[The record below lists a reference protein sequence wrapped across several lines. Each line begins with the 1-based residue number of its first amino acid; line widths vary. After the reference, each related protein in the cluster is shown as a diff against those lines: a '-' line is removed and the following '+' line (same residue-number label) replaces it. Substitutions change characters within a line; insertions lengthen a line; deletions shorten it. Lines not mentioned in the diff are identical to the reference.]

1 MPWNKQQFRD
11 AVYDWLSSQQ
21 APDEDATATFI
32 GLEYHKA
39 SAAAVPV
46 QFPALPTGL
55 KGPLPVAAGFKTSF
69 LACRELLVGATVNNW
84 KPAAL
89 GIITYWTAVPFAPTP
104 PPPGG
109 LVGVTNLVVNPG
121 LVDPLAQDIFAAF
134 SSATPEECADKLT
147 LAMTNHLL
155 TVKGLWTGT
164 KPGSPPPPFV
174 FPWTS
179 LK

>member
-11 AVYDWLSSQQ
+11 TVYNWLSSQQ
-21 APDEDATATFI
+21 ADTEEDTAIMI
-32 GLEYHKA
+32 GTAYH
-39 SAAAVPV
+39 SAASDTNPI
-46 QFPALPTGL
+46 QFAAKPIGL
-55 KGPLPVAAGFKTSF
+55 KGPALITAGFKTSF
-69 LACRELLVGATVNNW
+69 ESCKELFGDDTVDNW

-89 GIITYWTAVPFAPTP
+89 GITLYWTAVPFSPTP

-109 LVGVTNLVVNPG
+109 LVGATNVVVDPG
-121 LVDPLAQDIFAAF
+121 AINPLAQDIFSAF
-134 SSATPEECADKLT
+134 NSDNIDECADKLT
-147 LAMTNHLL
+147 QAMVNHLL

-164 KPGSPPPPFV
+164 APGNPPPPFT

>member
-1 MPWNKQQFRD
+1 MSWTKQQFRD
-11 AVYDWLSSQQ
+11 AVYDWFSSQR
-21 APDEDATATFI
+21 AEDEAATATFI

-39 SAAAVPV
+39 SATAVPT
-46 QFPALPTGL
+46 QFAALPTGL
-55 KGPLPVAAGFKTSF
+55 KGPALVSAGFKTSF
-69 LACRELLVGATVNNW
+69 LSCRSIDVPPTVDNW

-89 GIITYWTAVPFAPTP
+89 GIITYWTAVPFALTP

-109 LVGVTNLVVNPG
+109 LTGITNLVVDPG
-121 LVDPLAQDIFAAF
+121 AVTPLAQDIFTAF
-134 SSATPEECADKLT
+134 SSSSPEECADKLT

-155 TVKGLWTGT
+155 TVKGLWSGT
-164 KPGSPPPPFV
+164 RPGSPPPPFT